1 MGTIKRK
8 LASVSKECVA
18 CGSCVKVCPK
28 EAITIYKGLFAKVDS
43 EKCIGCTRCQ
53 KTLVRLS
60 LDSLRALSHFRF
72 RQYPLC
78 MAGAYLFCRPLAYC
92 YHREK

>member
-53 KTLVRLS
+53 KVCPASVIT
-60 LDSLRALSHFRF
+60 
-72 RQYPLC
+72 
-78 MAGAYLFCRPLAYC
+78 MIE
-92 YHREK
+92 REGI